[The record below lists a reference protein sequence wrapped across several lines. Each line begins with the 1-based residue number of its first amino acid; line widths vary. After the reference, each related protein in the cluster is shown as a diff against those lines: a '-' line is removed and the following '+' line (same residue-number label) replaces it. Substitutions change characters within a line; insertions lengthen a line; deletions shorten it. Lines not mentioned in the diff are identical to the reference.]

1 MVYLFGVNIDYH
13 HNQQQKQVHYQNGM
27 GNNDPSRNDE
37 LPSNESFGFPQQVM
51 ISDNNN
57 NTTNIVGD
65 SNVAS
70 NWFVR
75 SNHHA
80 YGSLYSFLRNNSFE
94 TSRNIKVFQCVPLS
108 FLHFQFQRTSSFFFI

>member
-13 HNQQQKQVHYQNGM
+13 HNQQQKQVHYQIGTR
-27 GNNDPSRNDE
+27 NNDPLRNDE
-37 LPSNESFGFPQQVM
+37 LSSNGSLGFPQQVM

-57 NTTNIVGD
+57 NTTNIVGG

-70 NWFVR
+70 NWFVH

-80 YGSLYSFLRNNSFE
+80 YGSLYSYVRNNSLE
-94 TSRNIKVFQCVPLS
+94 TRRNIKVFQRVIYNFNGQVPF
-108 FLHFQFQRTSSFFFI
+108 FLF